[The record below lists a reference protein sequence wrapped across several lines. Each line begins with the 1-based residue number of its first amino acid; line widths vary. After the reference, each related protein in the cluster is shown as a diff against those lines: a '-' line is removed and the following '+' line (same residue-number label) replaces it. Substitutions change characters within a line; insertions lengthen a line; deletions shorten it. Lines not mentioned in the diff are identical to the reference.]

1 MESEEL
7 GVRSEELKTSSRH
20 GSRKAFYV
28 KMVSGSLIR
37 RASRLIIAVLAIAIG
52 ATILS
57 GLVTIYY
64 DIPEQLGRE
73 FRSYGANLIVLPRG
87 EAKITRETLSKLEN
101 LIGSA
106 KIVGMA
112 PYRYQTV
119 KINEQPYIIAGTD
132 LVQAEKNSPFWYIE
146 GEWGNAKE
154 PDSVMIGH
162 EIAATL
168 NLKLGDSFTVQG
180 VKYGEQAQ
188 ASGQNLS
195 AIENQQRDLAQQ
207 NFHKN
212 LKVRGIVSTGGAEEG
227 FIFADIDM
235 LDEVIGDTFRA
246 DVIECSVIADAKE
259 LAAIS
264 SQIEQNISELQP
276 RAVRRLTQS
285 QDIVLGKL
293 QALVLL
299 VTVVVLIITMISVY
313 TTMMAMVAER
323 RREIALKKALGA
335 ENKLVMSELLGE
347 GVLLG
352 FIGGAL
358 GVFLGFE
365 FAQRVSLN
373 VFGRAINFQWALIPL
388 TIAVFIIITVAA
400 SIIPVRKVMDIHPAI
415 VLKGE

>member
-1 MESEEL
+1 MANS
-7 GVRSEELKTSSRH
+7 TTRH
-20 GSRKAFYV
+20 GSRKRMYL

-73 FRSYGANLIVLPRG
+73 FRSYGANLIILPRG
-87 EAKITRETLSKLEN
+87 ESKITREVMNTLRDI
-101 LIGSA
+101 IGSN

-132 LVQAEKNSPFWYIE
+132 LTQAEKNSPFWYIE
-146 GEWGNAKE
+146 GSWGQ
-154 PDSVMIGH
+154 VMAGR
-162 EIAATL
+162 EIADTL
-168 NLKLGDSFTVQG
+168 NLRVGDSFTVQG
-180 VKYGEQAQ
+180 VKYGEQAE
-188 ASGQNLS
+188 ASRQDLS
-195 AIENQQRDLAQQ
+195 AEENQKRDLAHQ
-207 NFHKN
+207 NFAEKFTV
-212 LKVRGIVSTGGAEEG
+212 KGIVTTGGAEEG
-227 FIFADIDM
+227 FIFADIDT
-235 LDEVIGDTFRA
+235 LDELIGYTFRA
-246 DVIECSVIADAKE
+246 DVIECSIVADADE
-259 LAAIS
+259 LSALCS
-264 SQIEQNISELQP
+264 RIESEIPELQP

-293 QALVLL
+293 KALVLI

-313 TTMMAMVAER
+313 TTMTAMVAER
-323 RREIALKKALGA
+323 RKEIALKKALGA

-373 VFGRAINFQWALIPL
+373 VFGRAINFQWSLIPV
-388 TIAVFIIITVAA
+388 TIAVFIAITVLA

>member
-1 MESEEL
+1 MANNF
-7 GVRSEELKTSSRH
+7 KRH
-20 GSRKAFYV
+20 GSRRRMYW
-28 KMVSGSLIR
+28 KMVSSSLIR

-73 FRSYGANLIVLPRG
+73 FRSYGANLIILPRG
-87 EAKITRETLSKLEN
+87 EAKITRETLNSLRD
-101 LIGSA
+101 LIGEN

-132 LVQAEKNSPFWYIE
+132 LSQAEKNSPFWYIE
-146 GEWGNAKE
+146 GSWGNSQE
-154 PDSVMIGH
+154 TSSVMVGH
-162 EIAATL
+162 EIAQTL
-168 NLKLGDSFTVQG
+168 NLNLGDTFTVQG
-180 VKYGEQAQ
+180 VKYGHQAE
-188 ASGQNLS
+188 ASRQDLS
-195 AIENQQRDLAQQ
+195 AEENLKRDQARQ
-207 NFHKN
+207 NFAKK
-212 LKVRGIVSTGGAEEG
+212 LTVKGIVSTGGAEEG
-227 FIFADIDM
+227 FIFADVDM
-235 LDEVIGDTFRA
+235 LDELIGDTFRA
-246 DVIECSVIADAKE
+246 DVIECSIIADAEE
-259 LAAIS
+259 LAEIS
-264 SQIEQNISELQP
+264 LKIESEIKELQP

-365 FAQRVSLN
+365 FALRVSLN
-373 VFGRAINFQWALIPL
+373 VFGRGINFQWALIPL
-388 TIAVFIIITVAA
+388 TIAVFIIITVLA

>member
-1 MESEEL
+1 MYW
-7 GVRSEELKTSSRH
+7 R
-20 GSRKAFYV
+20 
-28 KMVSGSLIR
+28 MVSSSLIR

-87 EAKITRETLSKLEN
+87 ESKITRETLDALTELVGKSRV
-101 LIGSA
+101 
-106 KIVGMA
+106 VGMA

-132 LVQAEKNSPFWYIE
+132 LDQAKNNSPFWYVE
-146 GEWGNAKE
+146 GTWPSLE
-154 PDSVMIGH
+154 DTSSVMVGH
-162 EIAATL
+162 EIAETL
-168 NLKLGDSFTVQG
+168 GLKLGDSFLVQG
-180 VKYGEQAQ
+180 VKYGHQAE
-188 ASGQNLS
+188 ASRQDLS
-195 AIENQQRDLAQQ
+195 AEENLRRDLARQ
-207 NFHKN
+207 NFSRKFT
-212 LKVRGIVSTGGAEEG
+212 VCGIVTTGGAEEG

-235 LDEVIGDTFRA
+235 LDELISDTYRA
-246 DVIECSVIADAKE
+246 DVIECSVIADA
-259 LAAIS
+259 
-264 SQIEQNISELQP
+264 SELSELSAKIESDIPELMP

-299 VTVVVLIITMISVY
+299 VTAVVLIITMISVY
-313 TTMMAMVAER
+313 TTMTAMVAER

-335 ENKLVMSELLGE
+335 ENKLVMGELLGE
-347 GVLLG
+347 GVMLG
-352 FIGGAL
+352 LIGGAL
-358 GVFLGFE
+358 GVYLGFE

-373 VFGRAINFQWALIPL
+373 VFGRAINFQPALIPI
-388 TIAVFIIITVAA
+388 TIAVFITITVLA
-400 SIIPVRKVMDIHPAI
+400 SIIPVRKVMEIHPAI

>member
-1 MESEEL
+1 MEN
-7 GVRSEELKTSSRH
+7 RKRH
-20 GSRKAFYV
+20 GSRRKMYL

-73 FRSYGANLIVLPRG
+73 FRSYGANLIVLSEG
-87 EAKITRETLSKLEN
+87 ESKITRETLTSLKN
-101 LIGSA
+101 LIGSE

-132 LVQAEKNSPFWYIE
+132 LREAEKNSPFWYIE
-146 GEWGNAKE
+146 GEWGNSKE
-154 PDSVMIGH
+154 PEKVMVGH
-162 EIAATL
+162 EIAETL
-168 NLKLGDSFTVQG
+168 NLKLGDIFTVQG
-180 VKYGEQAQ
+180 VKYGERAE
-188 ASGQNLS
+188 ASRQDLS
-195 AIENQQRDLAQQ
+195 AEENQKRDLGHQ
-207 NFHKN
+207 NFNKK
-212 LKVRGIVSTGGAEEG
+212 LTVCGIVSTGGAEEG

-235 LDEVIGDTFRA
+235 LDEIIGDTFRA
-246 DVIECSVIADAKE
+246 DVIECSVVADANE
-259 LAAIS
+259 LK
-264 SQIEQNISELQP
+264 NISANIEKQIPDLQP

-352 FIGGAL
+352 MIGGAA

-373 VFGRAINFQWALIPL
+373 VFGRAINFQWALIPI

>member
-1 MESEEL
+1 MI
-7 GVRSEELKTSSRH
+7 TSS
-20 GSRKAFYV
+20 
-28 KMVSGSLIR
+28 MIR
-37 RASRLIIAVLAIAIG
+37 RRSRMLVALLAIAVG

-64 DIPEQLGRE
+64 DVPRQMGAQ
-73 FRSYGANLIVLPRG
+73 FRNYGANMIFLASSN
-87 EAKITRETLSKLEN
+87 EAEFTEKTVDEALDLMDRSQI
-101 LIGSA
+101 IG
-106 KIVGMA
+106 VT
-112 PYRYQTV
+112 PYRYETV
-119 KINEQPYIIAGTD
+119 LIHEQPIVAAGTRFD
-132 LVQAEKNSPFWYIE
+132 SVQLTSPYWYID
-146 GEWGNAKE
+146 GEWADSIDK
-154 PDSVMIGH
+154 DSVMVGH
-162 EIAATL
+162 EIAETL
-168 NLKLGDSFTVQG
+168 NLKIGDTFVIQG
-180 VKYGEQAQ
+180 VKYGHQAE

-195 AIENQQRDLAQQ
+195 AIENQKRDMAQQ

-235 LDEVIGDTFRA
+235 LDDLIGDTFRA
-246 DVIECSVIADAKE
+246 DVIECSVVADADE
-259 LAAIS
+259 LAKIS
-264 SQIEQNISELQP
+264 AKIEKEITSLQP

-323 RREIALKKALGA
+323 KREIALKKALGA
-335 ENKLVMSELLGE
+335 ENKLVMGELLGE

-352 FIGGAL
+352 IIGGAL

-365 FAQRVSLN
+365 FAMRVSLN
-373 VFGRAINFQWALIPL
+373 VFGRGINFQWLLIPI
-388 TIAVFIIITVAA
+388 TIFVFAAITVAA
-400 SIIPVRKVMDIHPAI
+400 SIIPVRKVMDIHPAL

>member
-1 MESEEL
+1 MAN
-7 GVRSEELKTSSRH
+7 RH
-20 GSRKAFYV
+20 GSRKRMYM
-28 KMVSGSLIR
+28 KMVTGSLIR

-73 FRSYGANLIVLPRG
+73 FRSYGANLIILPRG
-87 EAKITRETLSKLEN
+87 DEKITRDVMNTLRN
-101 LIGSA
+101 LIGDD

-132 LVQAEKNSPFWYIE
+132 LTQAEKNSPFWYID
-146 GEWGNAKE
+146 GKWGQ
-154 PDSVMIGH
+154 VMVGR
-162 EIAATL
+162 EIADTL
-168 NLKLGDSFTVQG
+168 NLRVGDSFTVQG
-180 VKYGEQAQ
+180 VKYGERAE
-188 ASGQNLS
+188 ASRQDLS
-195 AIENQQRDLAQQ
+195 AKENQKRDLARQ
-207 NFHKN
+207 NFARK
-212 LKVRGIVSTGGAEEG
+212 LTVKGIVTTGGAEEG
-227 FIFADIDM
+227 FIFDDIDE
-235 LDEVIGDTFRA
+235 LDELIGDTFRA
-246 DVIECSVIADAKE
+246 DVIECSIVADADE
-259 LAAIS
+259 LSALCSRIGN
-264 SQIEQNISELQP
+264 EISELQP

-293 QALVLL
+293 KALVLI

-313 TTMMAMVAER
+313 TTMTAMIAER
-323 RREIALKKALGA
+323 RKEIALKKALGA

-358 GVFLGFE
+358 GVMLGFE

-373 VFGRAINFQWALIPL
+373 VFGRAINFQWSLIPA
-388 TIAVFIIITVAA
+388 TIAVFIAITVLA

>member
-1 MESEEL
+1 MYW
-7 GVRSEELKTSSRH
+7 R
-20 GSRKAFYV
+20 
-28 KMVSGSLIR
+28 MVSSSLVR

-87 EAKITRETLSKLEN
+87 EKKITRATLDSLQG
-101 LIGSA
+101 LIGQER
-106 KIVGMA
+106 IVGMA

-132 LVQAEKNSPFWYIE
+132 LEQAEKNSPFWSVE
-146 GEWGNAKE
+146 GRWGNRE
-154 PDSVMIGH
+154 DTSSVMVGH
-162 EIAATL
+162 EIAETL
-168 NLKLGDSFTVQG
+168 GLKIGESFMVQG
-180 VKYGEQAQ
+180 VKYGQRAE
-188 ASGQNLS
+188 ASRQDLS
-195 AIENQQRDLAQQ
+195 AEENQKRDTARQ
-207 NFHKN
+207 NFHRN
-212 LKVRGIVSTGGAEEG
+212 FTVCGIVTTGGAEEG
-227 FIFADIDM
+227 FIFADVDM
-235 LDEVIGDTFRA
+235 LDELIGDTYRA
-246 DVIECSVIADAKE
+246 DVIECSVVADAEE
-259 LAAIS
+259 LSRLSA
-264 SQIEQNISELQP
+264 QIERDIPELMP

-299 VTVVVLIITMISVY
+299 VTAVVLIITMISVY

-335 ENKLVMSELLGE
+335 ESKLVMSELLGE

-352 FIGGAL
+352 FIGGAM
-358 GVFLGFE
+358 GVYLGFE

-373 VFGRAINFQWALIPL
+373 VFGRAINFQWALIPA
-388 TIAVFIIITVAA
+388 TIGVFIVITVLA
-400 SIIPVRKVMDIHPAI
+400 SIIPVRKVMEIHPAI

>member
-1 MESEEL
+1 MENEGL
-7 GVRSEELKTSSRH
+7 GIRNEGLIMRKGNRKT
-20 GSRKAFYV
+20 FYL

-87 EAKITRETLSKLEN
+87 EAKITRDTIKKLEN
-101 LIGSA
+101 LIGSN

-132 LVQAEKNSPFWYIE
+132 LLQAQKNSPFWYIE
-146 GEWGNAKE
+146 GEWGN
-154 PDSVMIGH
+154 SLVGH
-162 EIAATL
+162 EIAETL
-168 NLKLGDSFTVQG
+168 NLKLEDNFMIQG
-180 VKYGEQAQ
+180 VKYGQQAK

-195 AIENQQRDLAQQ
+195 AVENQKRDLARQ

-212 LKVRGIVSTGGAEEG
+212 LKVKGIVSTGGAEEG
-227 FIFADIDM
+227 FIFTDIDE
-235 LDEVIGDTFRA
+235 LDELIGDTFRA
-246 DVIECSVIADAKE
+246 DVIECSIVADAKE
-259 LAAIS
+259 LEEIS
-264 SQIEQNISELQP
+264 KKIERDIPELQP

-352 FIGGAL
+352 FIGGSA

-373 VFGRAINFQWALIPL
+373 VFGRAINFQWALIPI
-388 TIAVFIIITVAA
+388 TIFIFVAITVAA

>member
-1 MESEEL
+1 MEN
-7 GVRSEELKTSSRH
+7 RQRH
-20 GSRKAFYV
+20 GSRR
-28 KMVSGSLIR
+28 KMYMRMIAGSLIR

-73 FRSYGANLIVLPRG
+73 FRSYGANLIVLPQG
-87 EAKITRETLSKLEN
+87 EAKITRETLGKLRG
-101 LIGSA
+101 LIGDS

-132 LVQAEKNSPFWYIE
+132 LSEAEKNSPFWYIE
-146 GEWGNAKE
+146 GSWGNSAE
-154 PDSVMIGH
+154 VSSVMVGH
-162 EIAATL
+162 EIAQTL
-168 NLKLGDSFTVQG
+168 GLKLGDTFMVQG
-180 VKYGEQAQ
+180 VKYGQQAE
-188 ASGQNLS
+188 ASRQDLS
-195 AIENQQRDLAQQ
+195 AEENQKRDLARQ
-207 NFHKN
+207 NFHTN
-212 LKVRGIVSTGGAEEG
+212 LTVKGIVSTGGAED
-227 FIFADIDM
+227 ADM
-235 LDEVIGDTFRA
+235 LDELIGDTFRA
-246 DVIECSVIADAKE
+246 DVIECSIVADAGE
-259 LAAIS
+259 L
-264 SQIEQNISELQP
+264 SELSARIERDIPELMP

-313 TTMMAMVAER
+313 TTMTAMVAER

-335 ENKLVMSELLGE
+335 ENRLVMGELLGE
-347 GVLLG
+347 GVMLG
-352 FIGGAL
+352 LIGGAL

-365 FAQRVSLN
+365 FALRVSLN
-373 VFGRAINFQWALIPL
+373 VFGRGINFQWVLIPA

-400 SIIPVRKVMDIHPAI
+400 SIIPVRRVMDIHPAI

>member
-1 MESEEL
+1 MYW
-7 GVRSEELKTSSRH
+7 R
-20 GSRKAFYV
+20 
-28 KMVSGSLIR
+28 MVSSSLVR

-87 EAKITRETLSKLEN
+87 EKKITRATLDSLQG
-101 LIGSA
+101 LIGQER
-106 KIVGMA
+106 IVGMA

-132 LVQAEKNSPFWYIE
+132 LEQAEKNSPFWYVE
-146 GEWGNAKE
+146 GRWGNRE
-154 PDSVMIGH
+154 DTSSVMVGH
-162 EIAATL
+162 EIAETL
-168 NLKLGDSFTVQG
+168 GLKIGDSFMVQG
-180 VKYGEQAQ
+180 VKYGQRAE
-188 ASGQNLS
+188 ASRQDLS
-195 AIENQQRDLAQQ
+195 AEENQKRDEARQ
-207 NFHKN
+207 NFHRSFT
-212 LKVRGIVSTGGAEEG
+212 VCGIVTTGGAEEG
-227 FIFADIDM
+227 FIFADVDM
-235 LDEVIGDTFRA
+235 LDELIGDTYRA
-246 DVIECSVIADAKE
+246 DVIECSVVADAEE
-259 LAAIS
+259 LSRLSA
-264 SQIEQNISELQP
+264 QIERDIPELMP

-299 VTVVVLIITMISVY
+299 VTAVVLIITMISVY

-335 ENKLVMSELLGE
+335 ESKLVMSELLGE

-352 FIGGAL
+352 FIGGAM
-358 GVFLGFE
+358 GVYLGFE

-373 VFGRAINFQWALIPL
+373 VFGRAINFQWALIPA
-388 TIAVFIIITVAA
+388 TIGVFIVITVLA

>member
-1 MESEEL
+1 MVNNRTRMYL
-7 GVRSEELKTSSRH
+7 
-20 GSRKAFYV
+20 
-28 KMVSGSLIR
+28 KMVIGSLIR

-87 EAKITRETLSKLEN
+87 EARITRETLDALEK
-101 LIGSA
+101 LIGRE
-106 KIVGMA
+106 KVVGMA

-119 KINEQPYIIAGTD
+119 KINEQPYIIGGTD
-132 LVQAEKNSPFWYIE
+132 LSQARKNSPFWYIE
-146 GEWGNAKE
+146 GSWG
-154 PDSVMIGH
+154 DSMVGH

-168 NLKLGDSFTVQG
+168 NLKLGDSFMVQG
-180 VKYGEQAQ
+180 VKYGKQAQ
-188 ASGQNLS
+188 ASAQNLS
-195 AIENQQRDLAQQ
+195 AEENQKRDQATQ

-212 LKVRGIVSTGGAEEG
+212 LTVKGIVSTGGAEEG

-235 LDEVIGDTFRA
+235 LDELIGDPFRA
-246 DVIECSVIADAKE
+246 DVIECSIIADANELSNISAKIEKE
-259 LAAIS
+259 LPD
-264 SQIEQNISELQP
+264 LQP

-293 QALVLL
+293 QALILL
-299 VTVVVLIITMISVY
+299 VTVIVLIITMISVY

-335 ENKLVMSELLGE
+335 ENKLVMGELLGE
-347 GVLLG
+347 GFLLG
-352 FIGGAL
+352 MIGGAL

-365 FAQRVSLN
+365 FAQRVNLN
-373 VFGRAINFQWALIPL
+373 VFGRAINFQWALIPV
-388 TIAVFIIITVAA
+388 TIAVFIAITVAV